1 MIGPLEQLVV
11 CMALYNSWICHP
23 TRRLEWPTLYAIA
36 SLYRYR
42 MGRKLPYVVLTSDIS
57 WYPAIY
63 DSVLTEDN
71 TLYDAIADFT
81 HDDISYDVFDQFGIF
96 KPRPVN
102 SAHITNKTELISN
115 ELHAFQM
122 EINQQ
127 ILDPSFY
134 RNNFLQVPTETIK
147 CTFEANEVAGHF
159 VCFSE

>member
-1 MIGPLEQLVV
+1 LHGIHTIHG
-11 CMALYNSWICHP
+11 
-23 TRRLEWPTLYAIA
+23 YAIP
-36 SLYRYR
+36 LDVWN
-42 MGRKLPYVVLTSDIS
+42 GLPYMQLHPYTDTEWEEIPHVVLTGDIS
-57 WYPAIY
+57 WYPAVY
-63 DSVLTEDN
+63 DSVLIEDN

-127 ILDPSFY
+127 ILDPSLY

-147 CTFEANEVAGHF
+147 CTFEASEVAGHF
-159 VCFSE
+159 VCFSESLRYMLL

>member
-1 MIGPLEQLVV
+1 MHGIHTIHG
-11 CMALYNSWICHP
+11 
-23 TRRLEWPTLYAIA
+23 YAIP
-36 SLYRYR
+36 LDVRN
-42 MGRKLPYVVLTSDIS
+42 GLPYMQLHPYTDTEWEEIPHVVLTGDIS
-57 WYPAIY
+57 WYPAVY
-63 DSVLTEDN
+63 DSVLIEDN

-102 SAHITNKTELISN
+102 SAHITNKTELVSN
-115 ELHAFQM
+115 ELHEFQM

-127 ILDPSFY
+127 ILNPSLY